1 MKEELGIIIIHSMK
15 EFYEVLYHVYINKSY
30 GTNLLMVKEQSFYTA
45 RLLLTIW
52 NAFMMIDDGLM
63 MISLMNIKP
72 SKGVWFWYKIHFQRH
87 KPKISWAWYTK
98 QVNTYS
104 HSFYEKHECEY
115 TKIFT

>member
-1 MKEELGIIIIHSMK
+1 MK

-52 NAFMMIDDGLM
+52 NAFMMINDGLM

-72 SKGVWFWYKIHFQRH
+72 SKGVWFWYKIHF
-87 KPKISWAWYTK
+87 PKTQAQDILGMVVSRLILIHIPFTK
-98 QVNTYS
+98 NMSV
-104 HSFYEKHECEY
+104 Y
-115 TKIFT
+115 TKIFKKIKK